1 MKLIDKAAVVAEIMN
16 CIDRCNIK
24 KRSCPAN
31 TQVEAICDNKIHAY
45 KELLSFLDTIEV
57 KDMNEVPAN
66 VMLNQYDNKYI
77 SSWSGLKEYNNFK
90 LNEEIKILI
99 PNK

>member
-1 MKLIDKAAVVAEIMN
+1 MKLIDKDAVITEIKN
-16 CIDRCNIK
+16 CIDRCNAK
-24 KRSCPAN
+24 KRSCPVN
-31 TQVEAICDNKIHAY
+31 TQVEAICDNKIYAY
-45 KELLSFLDTIEV
+45 KEVLSCLDTLEV

-77 SSWSGLKEYNNFK
+77 SSWSGLKEYNNFQ

-99 PNK
+99 PSK

>member
-1 MKLIDKAAVVAEIMN
+1 MKLIDKAAVVAEIKN
-16 CIDRCNIK
+16 CIDRCNAK

-31 TQVEAICDNKIHAY
+31 TQVEAICDNKIYAY

-90 LNEEIKILI
+90 LNEEIRILI